1 MDSSQSRRI
10 IAAGMIGNVLE
21 WYDFAVYGY
30 FATAIGR
37 HFFPHEDAVAQLLSA
52 FGVFAIGYVMR
63 PVGGAVVGHIGD
75 RFGRRAALTF
85 SVAAMAIP
93 TFLIGLLPGYA
104 TLGVAAPIALTLLRM
119 VQGLSVGGEYTSSMV
134 FLVEHAPDGRR
145 GVMGALAAGGAGGGT
160 LLGSAVGA
168 GFAAS
173 MSNAALDAWGWR
185 IPFLLGLVVGIA
197 GYLLRRHVLETAPR
211 ERRKRAPMLE
221 TLSDHWRI
229 VLGFAGLSMFNAVG
243 FYVGFV
249 YLVSWL
255 QTADGIAPARALE
268 INSLS
273 MAIMLPVVIATG
285 FLTDRVGRKP
295 ILLLACILGFV
306 GAVPI
311 FLLLN
316 QPSALSAQLGQLGLV
331 AMIGLYGGTLP
342 VFMVEA
348 APLPVRCTAVAL
360 GYNIT
365 FGVIGGFTPLVA
377 AWLVDRTG
385 DEIAPA
391 FLIMAAAAV
400 TFLTVLRFRETYRSP
415 FITASSGA
423 AAAYARI

>member
-1 MDSSQSRRI
+1 MDSSQTRRV

-21 WYDFAVYGY
+21 WYDFAIYGY

-52 FGVFAIGYVMR
+52 FGVFALGYVMR
-63 PVGGAVVGHIGD
+63 PVGGALIGHIGD

-93 TFLIGLLPGYA
+93 TFLIGLLPGYG
-104 TLGVAAPIALTLLRM
+104 TLGLAAPIALTLLRM

-145 GVMGALAAGGAGGGT
+145 GVMGAMASCGATGGI

-173 MSNAALDAWGWR
+173 MSEATLDAWGWR

-197 GYLLRRHVLETAPR
+197 GYLLRRHVLETVPT
-211 ERRKRAPMLE
+211 ERRKRAPIIE
-221 TLSDHWRI
+221 TLHDHWRI
-229 VLGFAGLSMFNAVG
+229 VLGFAGLSVFNAVS

-255 QTADGIAPARALE
+255 QTADGMAPARALE
-268 INSLS
+268 INSVS
-273 MAIMLPVVIATG
+273 MAVLLPVMIATG
-285 FLTDRVGRKP
+285 FLTDRIGRKP
-295 ILLLACILGFV
+295 VLLLACILGFI
-306 GAVPI
+306 GAVPL

-316 QPSALSAQLGQLGLV
+316 HPSALSAQLGQLGLV
-331 AMIGLYGGTLP
+331 MIVGLFGGAQP
-342 VFMVEA
+342 SIMVEA
-348 APLPVRCTAVAL
+348 APLQVRCTAVAL

-365 FGVIGGFTPLVA
+365 LGVIGGLTPLFA
-377 AWLVDRTG
+377 TWLVERTG
-385 DEIAPA
+385 EEIASA

-400 TFLTVLRFRETYRSP
+400 TFVTVLWLRETYRRP
-415 FITASSGA
+415 FVGRSSGA
-423 AAAYARI
+423 AALSARS

>member
-168 GFAAS
+168 SFAAS

-197 GYLLRRHVLETAPR
+197 GYLLRRHVLETAPP

-273 MAIMLPVVIATG
+273 MAIMLPAVIATG

-306 GAVPI
+306 GAIPI

-377 AWLVDRTG
+377 AWLVDRSG

-423 AAAYARI
+423 AAAYA

>member
-1 MDSSQSRRI
+1 M
-10 IAAGMIGNVLE
+10 
-21 WYDFAVYGY
+21 
-30 FATAIGR
+30 
-37 HFFPHEDAVAQLLSA
+37 
-52 FGVFAIGYVMR
+52 
-63 PVGGAVVGHIGD
+63 
-75 RFGRRAALTF
+75 
-85 SVAAMAIP
+85 
-93 TFLIGLLPGYA
+93 
-104 TLGVAAPIALTLLRM
+104 
-119 VQGLSVGGEYTSSMV
+119 
-134 FLVEHAPDGRR
+134 
-145 GVMGALAAGGAGGGT
+145 
-160 LLGSAVGA
+160 
-168 GFAAS
+168 
-173 MSNAALDAWGWR
+173 
-185 IPFLLGLVVGIA
+185 
-197 GYLLRRHVLETAPR
+197 
-211 ERRKRAPMLE
+211 E

-273 MAIMLPVVIATG
+273 MAVLLPVVIATG

-295 ILLLACILGFV
+295 VLLLACILAFV

-316 QPSALSAQLGQLGLV
+316 HPSALSAQLGQLGLV
-331 AMIGLYGGTLP
+331 AVVGLYGGAQP
-342 VFMVEA
+342 AIMVEA

-365 FGVIGGFTPLVA
+365 LGIFGGFTPLVA

-385 DEIAPA
+385 EEIAPA
-391 FLIMAAAAV
+391 FLIMGAAAV

-415 FITASSGA
+415 FIGANARA
-423 AAAYARI
+423 AAAYA

>member
-1 MDSSQSRRI
+1 MDSSQARRI
-10 IAAGMIGNVLE
+10 VAAGMIGNVLE

-30 FATAIGR
+30 FAAAIGR

-75 RFGRRAALTF
+75 RFGRRPALTF

-168 GFAAS
+168 GFAGS

-197 GYLLRRHVLETAPR
+197 GYLLRRHVLEAAPA

-221 TLSDHWRI
+221 TLSDHWRV

-273 MAIMLPVVIATG
+273 MAVLLPVVIATG

-295 ILLLACILGFV
+295 ILLLACTLGCV

-316 QPSALSAQLGQLGLV
+316 QPSALSAQLGQFGLV

-377 AWLVDRTG
+377 VWLVDRTG
-385 DEIAPA
+385 HEIAPA

-423 AAAYARI
+423 AAAYA

>member
-1 MDSSQSRRI
+1 MDSSQPRRI

-134 FLVEHAPDGRR
+134 FLVERAPDGRR

-197 GYLLRRHVLETAPR
+197 GYLLRRHVLETAPP

-295 ILLLACILGFV
+295 ILLLACILGFL

-365 FGVIGGFTPLVA
+365 FGVIDGFTPLVA
-377 AWLVDRTG
+377 AWLVDRSG

-415 FITASSGA
+415 FITANSAA
-423 AAAYARI
+423 AAAYA